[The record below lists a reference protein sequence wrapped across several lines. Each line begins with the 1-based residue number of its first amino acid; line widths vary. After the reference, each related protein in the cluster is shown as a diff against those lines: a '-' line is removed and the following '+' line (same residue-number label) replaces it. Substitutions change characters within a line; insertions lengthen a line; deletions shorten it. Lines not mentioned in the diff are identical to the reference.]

1 MDWQGN
7 NMVFRTYVKGS
18 GKRSVEKHKNIKHV
32 RTFEDASQFESFGA
46 VLNDGFID
54 ISFDSEDMS
63 ERFLDM
69 ADANDWKCLVL
80 RNPINGHVH
89 SYWRNKKIKKN
100 GVDKKLACGLIA
112 DIHSGGTYIPLRV
125 DKVDR
130 FPPEYDIFEGERY
143 DYVPDELMPILTDIK
158 IYDMDDGEGRN
169 ATLFK
174 YILVLQNQLKL
185 TKDVIRRVLNNTN
198 QYVFSEPLDQY
209 EMETILR
216 DESFEKPSF
225 FDEKKRFMHDQFAE
239 FMCDRMNVV
248 KINGQLHIYEDGI
261 YVSGYK
267 KIESEMIKIIPQLKN
282 NQRKEVLAYLEL
294 IAEEK
299 TTSDARYIGFA
310 NGIYDVV
317 TDSMMDFSPEIVITN
332 MLPWEYNKEAY
343 NELAD
348 HTLNRLACDDHQIR
362 LLLEEC
368 IGYCMYRRNE
378 LGKAFILTG
387 DKSNGKSTFLD
398 VLKVLLGE
406 ENISALD
413 LAELGDRF
421 STAMMYNR
429 LANIG
434 DDIGDDFMQGNQVAT
449 FKKIVTGNRIKA
461 ERKGQDP
468 FDFNPYVKLLFAAN
482 DIPRMRDKSGA
493 VLRRLVIIPFNAK
506 FTKQDPDY
514 RPFIKYELEEQSS
527 IEYLIKLGVDGLRR
541 VLENSAFTE
550 SDSVNQQLS
559 EYEEENNPILGFIKD
574 NDRAS
579 IVNQST
585 TDVYARYMMFCND
598 SGMNPMSKVV
608 FIKNINKRMNICV
621 KRARING
628 KSIKI
633 FSEV

>member
-1 MDWQGN
+1 
-7 NMVFRTYVKGS
+7 MVFRTYVKGS
-18 GKRSVEKHKNIKHV
+18 GKRSIEKHKNIKNV
-32 RTFEDASQFESFGA
+32 RTFEDASQFDSFGA

-69 ADANDWKCLVL
+69 AEANDWRCLVL
-80 RNPINGHVH
+80 RNPANGHVH

-125 DKVDR
+125 DNVDR

-143 DYVPDELMPILTDIK
+143 DYVPDELMPVLTDIK
-158 IYDMDDGEGRN
+158 IYDMEDGEGRN
-169 ATLFK
+169 ETLFK

-198 QYVFSEPLDQY
+198 QYVFSEPLDKD

-225 FDEKKRFMHDQFAE
+225 FDDKKRFLHDQFAE
-239 FMCDRMNVV
+239 FMCDRMSVV
-248 KINGQLHIYEDGI
+248 KINGQLHIYENGI

-299 TTSDARYIGFA
+299 TISDARYIGFA
-310 NGIYDVV
+310 NGVYDVV
-317 TDSMMDFSPEIVITN
+317 TGSMMDFSPEIVITN
-332 MLPWEYNKEAY
+332 IIPWEYNRKAY

-348 HTLNRLACDDHQIR
+348 HTLNRLACDDNQIR

-434 DDIGDDFMQGNQVAT
+434 DDIGDDFMKGNQVAT

-468 FDFNPYVKLLFAAN
+468 FDFNPYIKLLFAAN

-527 IEYLIKLGVDGLRR
+527 IEYLIKLGIDGLRR

-550 SDSVNQQLS
+550 SDSVNEQLN
-559 EYEEENNPILGFIKD
+559 EYEEENNPILGFIRD
-574 NDRAS
+574 NERSS

-585 TDVYARYMMFCND
+585 TDVYARYLIFCND

-608 FIKNINKRMNICV
+608 FIKNIDKRMNICV
-621 KRARING
+621 KRSRING
-628 KSIKI
+628 KTIKI

>member
-1 MDWQGN
+1 
-7 NMVFRTYVKGS
+7 MVFRTYVKGS
-18 GKRSVEKHKNIKHV
+18 GKRSVEKHKDIKNV
-32 RTFEDASQFESFGA
+32 RTFENASQFESFGA
-46 VLNDGFID
+46 VLNYGFID
-54 ISFDSEDMS
+54 ISLDSEDMS

-80 RNPINGHVH
+80 RNPTNGHVH

-125 DKVDR
+125 DNVDR

-143 DYVPDELMPILTDIK
+143 DYVPDELMPVLTDIK
-158 IYDMDDGEGRN
+158 IYDMEDGEGRN

-198 QYVFSEPLDQY
+198 QYVFNEPLDQY

-225 FDEKKRFMHDQFAE
+225 FDEKKRFLHDQFAE

-248 KINGQLHIYEDGI
+248 KINGQLHIYENGI

-317 TDSMMDFSPEIVITN
+317 IDRMMDFSPEIVITN

-550 SDSVNQQLS
+550 SDSVNEQLS

-585 TDVYARYMMFCND
+585 TDVYTRYMMFCND

-633 FSEV
+633 FSEL

>member
-158 IYDMDDGEGRN
+158 IYDMEDGEGRN

-198 QYVFSEPLDQY
+198 QYVFNEPLDQY

-449 FKKIVTGNRIKA
+449 FKKIITGNRIKA

-550 SDSVNQQLS
+550 SDSVNEQLS

>member
-69 ADANDWKCLVL
+69 AEANDWKCLVL

-158 IYDMDDGEGRN
+158 IYDMEDGEGRN

-198 QYVFSEPLDQY
+198 QYVFNEPLDQY

-449 FKKIVTGNRIKA
+449 FKKIITGNRIKA

-550 SDSVNQQLS
+550 SDSVNEQLS

>member
-1 MDWQGN
+1 
-7 NMVFRTYVKGS
+7 MVFRTYVKGS

-125 DKVDR
+125 DNVDR

-143 DYVPDELMPILTDIK
+143 DYVPDELMPVLTDIK

-198 QYVFSEPLDQY
+198 RYVFNEPLDQY

-225 FDEKKRFMHDQFAE
+225 FDEKKRFLHDQFAE

-248 KINGQLHIYEDGI
+248 KINGQLHIYEDCI

-317 TDSMMDFSPEIVITN
+317 TDRMMDFSPEIVITN

-343 NELAD
+343 NDLAD
-348 HTLNRLACDDHQIR
+348 HTLNRLACNDHQIR

-550 SDSVNQQLS
+550 SDSVNEQLS

-585 TDVYARYMMFCND
+585 TDVYTRYMMFCND

>member
-225 FDEKKRFMHDQFAE
+225 FDDKKRFMHDQFAE

>member
-1 MDWQGN
+1 M
-7 NMVFRTYVKGS
+7 
-18 GKRSVEKHKNIKHV
+18 E
-32 RTFEDASQFESFGA
+32 
-46 VLNDGFID
+46 
-54 ISFDSEDMS
+54 
-63 ERFLDM
+63 
-69 ADANDWKCLVL
+69 
-80 RNPINGHVH
+80 
-89 SYWRNKKIKKN
+89 
-100 GVDKKLACGLIA
+100 
-112 DIHSGGTYIPLRV
+112 
-125 DKVDR
+125 
-130 FPPEYDIFEGERY
+130 
-143 DYVPDELMPILTDIK
+143 
-158 IYDMDDGEGRN
+158 DGEGRN

-198 QYVFSEPLDQY
+198 QYVFNEPLDQY

-225 FDEKKRFMHDQFAE
+225 FDDKKRFMHDQFAE

-317 TDSMMDFSPEIVITN
+317 TDRMMDFSPEIVITN

-343 NELAD
+343 NDLAD

-378 LGKAFILTG
+378 LGKAFVLTG

-514 RPFIKYELEEQSS
+514 RPFIKYELEEQTS

-550 SDSVNQQLS
+550 SDSVNEQLS

-585 TDVYARYMMFCND
+585 TDVYTRYMMFCND